1 LQQSGLDDINSHSD
15 YDGVLQH
22 HQTPA
27 SLVAQIDGHPL
38 SFSPG
43 TKQAREEHSAFNV
56 LALLLEKKTG
66 RAFPE
71 ALEEVLLRPLK
82 LNATYADDDG
92 TESAS
97 AAQGYRPKGVAELEP
112 TPAIH
117 WSAKAGNASIVT
129 TASDELRLVHAL
141 FDGNFIDSQM
151 RARLL
156 ETAPRVGYGWF
167 RSESKEFGAPTYYMN
182 GHSPGF
188 ASYVLH
194 IPREALTVIVFSNI
208 YSSAP
213 SDIGEGLARI
223 ALGLP
228 HDTFHPLAKAPKPI
242 TQPLHF
248 RFPGEFYQPNAEIT
262 MFSQNGDTFLRWPSG
277 NLSALIPISSDEW
290 IDRSYWEPVRLNRDG
305 SGVPAALVYDR
316 FKGELVP

>member
-1 LQQSGLDDINSHSD
+1 
-15 YDGVLQH
+15 
-22 HQTPA
+22 
-27 SLVAQIDGHPL
+27 
-38 SFSPG
+38 
-43 TKQAREEHSAFNV
+43 
-56 LALLLEKKTG
+56 
-66 RAFPE
+66 
-71 ALEEVLLRPLK
+71 
-82 LNATYADDDG
+82 
-92 TESAS
+92 
-97 AAQGYRPKGVAELEP
+97 
-112 TPAIH
+112 
-117 WSAKAGNASIVT
+117 
-129 TASDELRLVHAL
+129 
-141 FDGNFIDSQM
+141 
-151 RARLL
+151 
-156 ETAPRVGYGWF
+156 
-167 RSESKEFGAPTYYMN
+167 MN

-248 RFPGEFYQPNAEIT
+248 RFPGEFYQPNAEMT